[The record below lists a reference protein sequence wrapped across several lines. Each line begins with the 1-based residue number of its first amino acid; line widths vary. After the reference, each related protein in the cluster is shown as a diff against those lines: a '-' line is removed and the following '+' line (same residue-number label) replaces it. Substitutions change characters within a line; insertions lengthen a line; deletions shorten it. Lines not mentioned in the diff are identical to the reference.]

1 MLEGSRILE
10 NISSSVSS
18 VPFCKLNQMQ
28 KIQRGIYDVRDGSA
42 VLNADRLPRL
52 FTVMIYDCEFVCV
65 RWFCHLHCKRAAKIA
80 TRIDTVGI
88 VKCLG
93 VYTVYFFAGAP
104 CPSFLFSPVVGA
116 VAHRRLRRWWRRWW
130 RWRRWRGRWG
140 RARGFW
146 HRGRRPCGGGGVM
159 RSAVS
164 LSRGS
169 GRPRRRPPAASPA
182 RGISA
187 AAPLAYPMFP
197 FSGTILSL
205 SIILVLRLF
214 KPPNR

>member
-18 VPFCKLNQMQ
+18 VPFCKLNHMQ

-52 FTVMIYDCEFVCV
+52 FTVMIYDCEFVCI
-65 RWFCHLHCKRAAKIA
+65 RWFCHLHCKRAAKIG

-88 VKCLG
+88 LKCLG

-146 HRGRRPCGGGGVM
+146 HRGRRSCGGGGGD
-159 RSAVS
+159 AVCCVA
-164 LSRGS
+164 L
-169 GRPRRRPPAASPA
+169 PRVGPASAASAGGLAGA
-182 RGISA
+182 RYLRCGPSCLSDV
-187 AAPLAYPMFP
+187 PFFRNYPFIVHHP
-197 FSGTILSL
+197 RS
-205 SIILVLRLF
+205 
-214 KPPNR
+214 